1 MTSTPEISAAAR
13 SPRVALHVV
22 DDSFLQPNPGTS
34 AGAHLPGGLDLALLV
49 VAGVLYERLRAGA
62 RAVMALLAGFFGV
75 LAGTEAVYYTSQ
87 VGPSGDDYTGLL
99 SLPAGPVLLRLA
111 AVTLWRSRRTGAD
124 VDFTTSDGLRLEGW
138 YVRSRNGAPTRRSRR
153 RCSRATATAGCSST
167 AAARARAVRHEPV
180 RLARGARRARRRRV
194 PAAPA
199 RRRPDADRRDRPV
212 GRRRDDDRG
221 GRRVPR
227 PPGHRVRGRERPLG
241 ARSARE
247 PGDGLARGARQ
258 RRDHRSDGA
267 LHRQPAARRPVEP
280 GAADGAAPGVLRL
293 RRGQPTEEPANEAF
307 YAEARGPIGS

>member
-1 MTSTPEISAAAR
+1 
-13 SPRVALHVV
+13 VV

-138 YVRSRNGAPTRRSRR
+138 YVRSRNGAAVISFPGRADSQEQAKMLARHGYGGLLFDRRGEGESSATRTCSAGTGSATCTPPSRSCSAGPTSTRRGS
-153 RCSRATATAGCSST
+153 AGSACRS
-167 AAARARAVRHEPV
+167 AAR
-180 RLARGARRARRRRV
+180 
-194 PAAPA
+194 
-199 RRRPDADRRDRPV
+199 
-212 GRRRDDDRG
+212 
-221 GRRVPR
+221 
-227 PPGHRVRGRERPLG
+227 
-241 ARSARE
+241 
-247 PGDGLARGARQ
+247 
-258 RRDHRSDGA
+258 
-267 LHRQPAARRPVEP
+267 
-280 GAADGAAPGVLRL
+280 
-293 RRGQPTEEPANEAF
+293 
-307 YAEARGPIGS
+307 